1 MARDPQVR
9 MATTEDLPWIHELRH
24 RVYAR
29 ELGQH
34 PPHPSGQLHDGL
46 DGDNVYLVVAH
57 GPVRTGFVSVTPPRA
72 GRYALEKYLTR
83 EELPVLAED
92 GVFEVRLL
100 TVEPERR
107 STAAAPLLMYAAL
120 RWIAARGGRR
130 VVAMGRTDLL
140 PMYLATGLRPA
151 GRTVRSGAPSF
162 EVLTASVRE
171 LSRAATGRHRATVD
185 RLRARTDWRLDV
197 PFAVPPDGC
206 EHGGASFTAI
216 GTDFTDLDRRH
227 RIVAADVLDAWFP
240 PAPGVR
246 AALAEDPAWTAR
258 TSPPAGAEGLLARIA
273 AARALPVETLAVG
286 AGSSDLIYRAFGRW
300 LTPASRV
307 LLTDPCYGEYAHVT
321 ERVIGCRVDRFRL
334 RREDGW
340 RIDPDRLAATVAA
353 GDYDLVVLVN
363 PNNPTGVHAPAA
375 GLRPLLA
382 AAPPRTR
389 WWIDEA
395 YLGYAGL
402 TESLAELAA
411 TDPRVV
417 VCASLS
423 KMYALSGLRVA
434 HLVAEPAT
442 AALLRDWTPP
452 WQIGLP
458 AQLAAVAALRDPAYY
473 TDRWLRTHTLRRA
486 LAAGLAALDE
496 TVAVEESVANFLTLT
511 LPPDHPGAARMVA
524 ECRRH
529 GVYLRDL
536 SPLSPSY
543 EGRAV
548 RVAVRD
554 TAENTRIVAACQAA
568 LETLRPGPAATTGTP
583 RTTAVA
589 ATAAGPA
596 G

>member
-57 GPVRTGFVSVTPPRA
+57 GPVRTGFVSVTPPGA

-151 GRTVRSGAPSF
+151 GRTVRSGAPTF
-162 EVLTASVRE
+162 EVLTGSVRE
-171 LSRAATGRHRATVD
+171 LSRAAAGRHRAAVD

-197 PFAVPPDGC
+197 PFAFPPDGC

-216 GTDFTDLDRRH
+216 GTDFTDLGRRH

-300 LTPASRV
+300 LTPDSRV

-395 YLGYAGL
+395 YIGYAGL
-402 TESLAELAA
+402 TESLAALAA

-442 AALLRDWTPP
+442 AALLREWTPP
-452 WQIGLP
+452 WQLGLP
-458 AQLAAVAALRDPAYY
+458 AQLAAVAALGDPAYY
-473 TDRWLRTHTLRRA
+473 TDRWLRTRALRRG
-486 LAAGLAALDE
+486 LAAGLAALDA
-496 TVAVEESVANFLTLT
+496 TVTVEESVANFLTLT
-511 LPPDHPGAARMVA
+511 LPPDGPGAARMVA

-536 SPLSPSY
+536 TPLSPAY
-543 EGRAV
+543 GGRAV

-554 TAENTRIVAACQAA
+554 TAENTRIVAACHAA
-568 LETLRPGPAATTGTP
+568 LETLRPGPAAGPATP
-583 RTTAVA
+583 RTVA
-589 ATAAGPA
+589 ATAAGPV